1 MDDESI
7 FWRDLSNPPLKL
19 VRGKGVYLFDEAGN
33 KYLDAASG
41 AAVCSLGSGNS
52 EIAQTLKEQAK
63 ELSYAHM
70 SKFYSQAL
78 ADWTDQLISV
88 SPDNL
93 TKVHPVS
100 GGSEANETAIKLAR
114 KYHLERGNSKKY
126 KIISRATSYH
136 GATLTALSLSGKT
149 SRQEEYAP
157 MMSPNP
163 KISPAYCYRCPYNRD
178 PDKCSLEC
186 ASDLERAIVQE
197 GESTIAGFIAEPVSG
212 SSAPGVHPPD
222 RYWGKIREIC
232 DEYGVLLIVDEV
244 MSGMGRTGK
253 WWAIEHSNVEPDIIS
268 TSKGLGGGY
277 VPLGAIIVHDNIH
290 KAVKDGEGSMHH
302 GFTYGGNP
310 VCAAVGSKIIQIM
323 EREGLV
329 GRAASMGERLLQSL
343 RDSLGDHPY
352 VGEIRGRGLLI
363 GLEFVKDRTTK
374 EPFEKSLNLP
384 RRLRQ
389 SCLNHGL
396 YVYPGGSPVNGQK
409 TTQTMIAPPFI
420 IEEGHI
426 EEIVNSLLKS
436 IGEVFD

>member
-1 MDDESI
+1 MDNESI

-19 VRGKGVYLFDEAGN
+19 DRGKGVYLFDKAGN

-41 AAVCSLGSGNS
+41 AAVSSLGCGNS
-52 EIAQTLKEQAK
+52 EIAQTLEAQAK

-78 ADWTDQLISV
+78 VDWTDQLVSI
-88 SPDNL
+88 SPDSL

-114 KYHLERGNSKKY
+114 KYHLECGNSEKY

-163 KISPAYCYRCPYNRD
+163 KISPAYCYRCPYDRN
-178 PDKCSLEC
+178 PDGCSLEC
-186 ASDLERAIVQE
+186 ASDLERAIIQE
-197 GESTIAGFIAEPVSG
+197 GESTVAGFIAEPVSG

-222 RYWGKIREIC
+222 RYWDKIREIC

-253 WWAIEHSNVEPDIIS
+253 WWAIKHSNIEPDIIS
-268 TSKGLGGGY
+268 SSKGLGGGY
-277 VPLGAIIVHDNIH
+277 VPLGAIIVDDNIH
-290 KAVKDGEGSMHH
+290 KAVKNGEGSMHH

-329 GRAASMGERLLQSL
+329 GRAASMGEQLLQSL
-343 RDSLGDHPY
+343 RDSLGDHRH
-352 VGEIRGRGLLI
+352 VGDIRGRGLLM

-374 EPFEKSLNLP
+374 EPFESSLP

-389 SCLNHGL
+389 ACLDNGL

-409 TTQTMIAPPFI
+409 TTQIMIAPPFI

-426 EEIVNSLLKS
+426 EEIVNRLLKS